1 VIVVDIDDDDVV
13 CVLTQEIDVQA
24 IDSSADE
31 YDKLLPNDLL
41 LVQRCDILH
50 PDYAESRGTP
60 SAAIVH

>member
-1 VIVVDIDDDDVV
+1 
-13 CVLTQEIDVQA
+13 VLTQEIDVQA